1 MDDIQVQRI
10 LHNPKFQQLIAKQR
24 TLSWSL
30 TGLMLVI
37 YIGFILLVAYKPE
50 FLHASFNG
58 GIITW
63 GIPLGIGVIAT
74 SFILCAVYA
83 YICNNR
89 FDQLNRE
96 AMAEVAAIASEQGAQ
111 QP

>member
-1 MDDIQVQRI
+1 MDDVQVKRI
-10 LHNPKFQQLIAKQR
+10 LHNPKFQQLVAKQR
-24 TLSWSL
+24 RLSWSL
-30 TGLMLVI
+30 TGLMLTI

-63 GIPLGIGVIAT
+63 GIPLGLGVIAI

-83 YICNNR
+83 YVCNNT

-96 AMAEVAAIASEQGAQ
+96 AMAEVAAITHEQRER